1 MIQRPRLLPVYLLQA
16 ANFVSGLGNAIVVIT
31 IPWLILERT
40 GSPAFAGIVVA
51 VSALPALIV
60 SPFSGWMVDHLG
72 RRVVSIGSDILSAI
86 SVMSFPI
93 VAATIGLTNSLILIL
108 ALIGAIFDPAGYT
121 ARRTLLTDTARA
133 TGIDQDRLNGIHDG
147 IFGIG
152 WVAGPAI
159 GAWLI
164 VVVGAVNSFWVAAGL
179 FAFAALCIFFLKIG
193 DMGREAREVL
203 REAGN
208 LDGHGFVQ
216 GFVVLWN
223 DKLLRTITFAVLI
236 IAAVY
241 LPTESVILPTYFED
255 LNKPAHL
262 GFVISMLAA
271 GATFGAFGYGW
282 ISKRISRK
290 NLVRVILIGSALSVI
305 PMSFLPPLPILS
317 LAGFALGFFWGPFNP
332 LITTLI
338 QERVSPDQH
347 GRVFGVQISV
357 FYAAPPLG
365 MILAGLSVER
375 WGVAGTYAVLSAI
388 LSITAIGVLATKSL
402 KREF

>member
-60 SPFSGWMVDHLG
+60 SPFSGWMVDHFG
-72 RRVVSIGSDILSAI
+72 RRVVSIGSDVLSAI

-133 TGIDQDRLNGIHDG
+133 TGIDQDRLNGIHEG

-179 FAFAALCIFFLKIG
+179 FAFAALSIFFLKIG

-271 GATFGAFGYGW
+271 GTTFGAFGYSW

-305 PMSFLPPLPILS
+305 PMSFLPPLPVLS

>member
-271 GATFGAFGYGW
+271 GTTFGAFGYGW

-365 MILAGLSVER
+365 MIFAGLSVER

>member
-164 VVVGAVNSFWVAAGL
+164 VVVGAVNSFWIAAGL

-223 DKLLRTITFAVLI
+223 DKLLRTITFAVLT

-271 GATFGAFGYGW
+271 GTTFGAFGYGW

-375 WGVAGTYAVLSAI
+375 WGVAETYAVLSAI

>member
-1 MIQRPRLLPVYLLQA
+1 MVKRPSYLPIYLLQA

-60 SPFSGWMVDHLG
+60 SPFSGWMVDHFG
-72 RRVVSIGSDILSAI
+72 RRVVSIGSDVLSAI

-133 TGIDQDRLNGIHDG
+133 TGIDQDRLNGIHEG

-179 FAFAALCIFFLKIG
+179 FAFAALSIFFLKIG

-271 GATFGAFGYGW
+271 GTTFGAFGYSW

-305 PMSFLPPLPILS
+305 PMSFLPPLPVLS
-317 LAGFALGFFWGPFNP
+317 FAGFALGFFWGPFNP

>member
-1 MIQRPRLLPVYLLQA
+1 MVKRPSYLPIYLLQA

-60 SPFSGWMVDHLG
+60 SPFSGWMVDHFG
-72 RRVVSIGSDILSAI
+72 RRVVSIGSDVLSAI

-133 TGIDQDRLNGIHDG
+133 TGIDQDRLNGIHEG

-179 FAFAALCIFFLKIG
+179 FAFAALSIFFLKIG

-271 GATFGAFGYGW
+271 GTTFGAFGYSW

-305 PMSFLPPLPILS
+305 PMSFLPPLPVLS